1 VGGEEKARVHH
12 RVHRVTTENTEKRNP
27 TAQPG
32 MAVPQEKSKR
42 AGLRD
47 QRYIWEFGVKR
58 KAPASEGGRYKK
70 LWESGDS
77 HEEYV

>member
-1 VGGEEKARVHH
+1 
-12 RVHRVTTENTEKRNP
+12 
-27 TAQPG
+27 

-58 KAPASEGGRYKK
+58 KVPASEGGRYKK

-77 HEEYV
+77 YEEYVQRGGGAGGWEGDRV